1 MWDCLKASMRLIP
14 TRIVIGEV
22 RDVAAHVMLWRGIPG
37 IPAASRAFM
46 PIARSKRYFGLNDAF
61 SIPGREGVHTPLS
74 HASVR
79 PEIARVVNLVLFFEG
94 DDEFPAGRKLRE
106 VLLVKG
112 YDPDTD
118 TYDCEYV

>member
-1 MWDCLKASMRLIP
+1 MHCSVENAAHHVSMWDCLKASMRLIP

-61 SIPGREGVHTPLS
+61 PYRAGKVSTLLFLMRVFAPRLP
-74 HASVR
+74 AS
-79 PEIARVVNLVLFFEG
+79 
-94 DDEFPAGRKLRE
+94 
-106 VLLVKG
+106 
-112 YDPDTD
+112 
-118 TYDCEYV
+118 